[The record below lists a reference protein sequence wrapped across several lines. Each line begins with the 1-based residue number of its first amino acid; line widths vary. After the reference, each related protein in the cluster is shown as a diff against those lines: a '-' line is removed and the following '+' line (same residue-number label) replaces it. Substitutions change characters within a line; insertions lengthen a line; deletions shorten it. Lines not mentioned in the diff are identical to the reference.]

1 MGGDRKHKVFD
12 VGDSISHCGLFCIG
26 SSLGWKKGVASS
38 FKSSIGLL
46 SAMPF
51 ELDPEEAD
59 LDDSLAVDSFTFWEE
74 QAVASER
81 IAAAPRIAKYVFFI
95 VHYQPFF

>member
-1 MGGDRKHKVFD
+1 MGRTA
-12 VGDSISHCGLFCIG
+12 SLA
-26 SSLGWKKGVASS
+26 SSLNHPSGC
-38 FKSSIGLL
+38 FRPGL
-46 SAMPF
+46 
-51 ELDPEEAD
+51 ELDSEEAD
-59 LDDSLAVDSFTFWEE
+59 WDDSLAVGSFTFLEE

>member
-1 MGGDRKHKVFD
+1 M
-12 VGDSISHCGLFCIG
+12 
-26 SSLGWKKGVASS
+26 SLIVPVIVDCFVSAVPSDGRRVSLASS

-46 SAMPF
+46 SSMPF

-59 LDDSLAVDSFTFWEE
+59 WDDSLAVDSFTFWEE

>member
-1 MGGDRKHKVFD
+1 
-12 VGDSISHCGLFCIG
+12 
-26 SSLGWKKGVASS
+26 
-38 FKSSIGLL
+38 
-46 SAMPF
+46 MPF
-51 ELDPEEAD
+51 ELDSEEAD
-59 LDDSLAVDSFTFWEE
+59 WDDSLAVGSFTFLEE

>member
-1 MGGDRKHKVFD
+1 
-12 VGDSISHCGLFCIG
+12 
-26 SSLGWKKGVASS
+26 
-38 FKSSIGLL
+38 
-46 SAMPF
+46 MPF

-59 LDDSLAVDSFTFWEE
+59 WDDSLAVDSFTFWEE

-95 VHYQPFF
+95 YITNLSFDLVCSQMYDAGQMMIPERNIHLFA

>member
-1 MGGDRKHKVFD
+1 
-12 VGDSISHCGLFCIG
+12 
-26 SSLGWKKGVASS
+26 
-38 FKSSIGLL
+38 
-46 SAMPF
+46 MPF

-59 LDDSLAVDSFTFWEE
+59 WDDSLAVGSFTFLEE